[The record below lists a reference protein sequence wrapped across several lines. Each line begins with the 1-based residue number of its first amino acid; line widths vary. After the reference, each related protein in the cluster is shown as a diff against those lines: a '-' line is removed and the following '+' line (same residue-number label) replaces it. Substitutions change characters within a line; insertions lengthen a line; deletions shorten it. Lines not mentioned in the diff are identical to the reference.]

1 MDAPP
6 TTTAEAPVVAT
17 DPPAPFLSAE
27 SSYDADPPPPPPPGE
42 DDAADANAEET
53 KSRSPEADGD
63 GDSATPAPAVVDA
76 DDDATPMSPADPLFA
91 TGAAIQEDA
100 SDAPDVDAAAPPAA
114 TARRRPQT
122 ARPSRGGASSA
133 SASES
138 SKPLPGKPS
147 SASSRPKSA
156 MRPASGLKSSRPTSA
171 ALTFSASDFPK
182 TWGSRPG
189 TAKTDA
195 SGKTNWSWASY
206 QSCPAPYEHLIP
218 SRWKDGTLSKDEAS
232 ALGDRLYRD
241 AKRRH
246 ASAVDRMNVQP
257 AKTRWSGRERKTREE
272 LAEAFDRLAADGVR
286 RVLSHTDPHTTAS
299 AW

>member
-1 MDAPP
+1 MKNAIL
-6 TTTAEAPVVAT
+6 TSI
-17 DPPAPFLSAE
+17 PFSFTH
-27 SSYDADPPPPPPPGE
+27 
-42 DDAADANAEET
+42 ET
-53 KSRSPEADGD
+53 HR
-63 GDSATPAPAVVDA
+63 
-76 DDDATPMSPADPLFA
+76 
-91 TGAAIQEDA
+91 
-100 SDAPDVDAAAPPAA
+100 
-114 TARRRPQT
+114 
-122 ARPSRGGASSA
+122 
-133 SASES
+133 
-138 SKPLPGKPS
+138 
-147 SASSRPKSA
+147 
-156 MRPASGLKSSRPTSA
+156 SA